1 MGKWTW
7 WLTAAT
13 PTLRIRLQVQGQPE
27 LCETV
32 KNHTIPQQLR
42 GVDKEFK
49 AICSYTGSLKPA

>member
-13 PTLRIRLQVQGQPE
+13 PILRIRLQVQGQPE

-32 KNHTIPQQLR
+32 KNHTIPQHLR
-42 GVDKEFK
+42 GVDKELRPS
-49 AICSYTGSLKPA
+49 AATEEV